1 MDGRQGADAVNVLEL
16 PKVIPV
22 HFDDYTVFASP
33 LVDFTDEMARRGM
46 ADRVIALERGGS
58 VTI

>member
-1 MDGRQGADAVNVLEL
+1 MDGRQGADVVDLLNL

-33 LVDFTDEMARRGM
+33 LADFTNEMEQRGM
-46 ADRVIALERGGS
+46 ADRMIVVERGGS